1 MTLQGT
7 KAGFPDGG
15 EEGGGTGNMEMMGK
29 RTGMLSYRAEGALWS
44 SKYFP

>member
-1 MTLQGT
+1 M
-7 KAGFPDGG
+7 
-15 EEGGGTGNMEMMGK
+15 GNMKMMDK